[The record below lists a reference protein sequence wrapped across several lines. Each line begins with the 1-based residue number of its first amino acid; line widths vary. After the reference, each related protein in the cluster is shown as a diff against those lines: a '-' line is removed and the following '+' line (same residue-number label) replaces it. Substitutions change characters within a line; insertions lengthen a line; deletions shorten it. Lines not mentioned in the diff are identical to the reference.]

1 LLPKETQTAFLVFS
15 RRSKAAVQY
24 VSLDGGGAT
33 RSFLH
38 TTFSPRWG
46 FQLGIHWLSSVG
58 FQQKSRWWFQSFVFL
73 QLFWAYKINRGV
85 SFQIALFSSRI
96 FGTSAMVSGEDLQ
109 ILRGYGWL
117 LAASFNDRVFAS
129 SLPPES

>member
-1 LLPKETQTAFLVFS
+1 
-15 RRSKAAVQY
+15 
-24 VSLDGGGAT
+24 
-33 RSFLH
+33 
-38 TTFSPRWG
+38 
-46 FQLGIHWLSSVG
+46 
-58 FQQKSRWWFQSFVFL
+58 
-73 QLFWAYKINRGV
+73 LFWAYQINRGV

-109 ILRGYGWL
+109 ILCGYGWL